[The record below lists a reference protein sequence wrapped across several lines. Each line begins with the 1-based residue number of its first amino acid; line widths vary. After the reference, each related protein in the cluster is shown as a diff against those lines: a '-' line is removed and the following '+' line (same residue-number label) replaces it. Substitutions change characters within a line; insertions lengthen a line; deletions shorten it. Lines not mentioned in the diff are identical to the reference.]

1 MGWKTKLHKA
11 KQLHRPS
18 LKDWE
23 CDGLYQP
30 NKFPSFLELIQNTP
44 HEQYTTFYIDP
55 PHCTKQAS
63 GISPT
68 INNHTSNDNVSG
80 FRNDTAAAPSVESSS
95 VSSTS
100 SSYTLN
106 GTYSSTGTVID
117 PTTSS
122 ATGKNTKNS
131 KYTIPSLPVIL
142 DAKILTTQEFHTK
155 YERNNIPCMIQNIPN
170 GFDDS
175 AYTGHPWPATKQWIQ
190 CIPLQLEQYHRNT
203 PLRERLFKCG
213 EDDNGKSIKVRLKYF
228 LKYMYHNRDDSPLY
242 IFDSSFEK
250 DIHAKSLL
258 HDYVVPSYF
267 QNDLFNYVSE
277 KRRPPYRWILI
288 GPQRSGSCIHTDPL
302 STNAWNTLL
311 HGQKRWVLFPPHI
324 PKHVVKGKGL
334 IGPKE
339 DDEAIHYFM
348 YILPRIKRRA
358 QQILQ
363 QQPNHPDYQNFVCY
377 EFTQNPNETV
387 FVPNGWWHA
396 VLNITNTIGVT
407 QNYAAPC
414 NIDNV
419 WIKVRKDRPRM
430 ASKLLLQL
438 HTHDQQLYQQC
449 MALNERD
456 RFCMKYDPSGLQSEQ
471 LQRQHKE
478 NGNDRKGNKKQRHN
492 V

>member
-1 MGWKTKLHKA
+1 MGWRTKLQKA

-23 CDGLYQP
+23 CDGLYQL
-30 NKFPSFLELIQNTP
+30 NKFPSFLEYIRNTP
-44 HEQYTTFYIDP
+44 SEQYTTFYIEP
-55 PHCTKQAS
+55 PHPQQAS
-63 GISPT
+63 VESRN
-68 INNHTSNDNVSG
+68 INKNNDKS
-80 FRNDTAAAPSVESSS
+80 APSIESSS

-100 SSYTLN
+100 SSSTVN
-106 GTYSSTGTVID
+106 GAVCTDSTNISDTMNNTHTV
-117 PTTSS
+117 
-122 ATGKNTKNS
+122 
-131 KYTIPSLPVIL
+131 PSLPMVL
-142 DAKILTTQEFHTK
+142 DAKILTTHEFHTN
-155 YERNNIPCMIQNIPN
+155 YESKNIPCVILNIPN
-170 GFDDS
+170 GFDNATS
-175 AYTGHPWPATKQWIQ
+175 TGQPWPATKQWIQ
-190 CIPLQLEQYHRNT
+190 CIPLQPEQYHPNT

-228 LKYMYHNRDDSPLY
+228 LKYMYNNHDDSPLY

-250 DIHAKSLL
+250 DVHAKSLL
-258 HDYVVPSYF
+258 HDYIVPSYF

-288 GPQRSGSCIHTDPL
+288 GPQRSGSCVHIDPL

-311 HGQKRWVLFPPHI
+311 HGQKRWVLFPPHV
-324 PKHVVKGKGL
+324 PKYIVKGKDQ

-348 YILPRIKRRA
+348 YILPRIKRHA

-377 EFTQNPNETV
+377 EFTQNPSETV

-414 NIDNV
+414 NIDNI

-430 ASKLLLQL
+430 ATKLLLQL
-438 HTHDQQLYQQC
+438 QKHDQELFKKA

-456 RFCMKYDPSGLQSEQ
+456 HFRMKYDPFVVQECHQ
-471 LQRQHKE
+471 KYKE
-478 NGNDRKGNKKQRHN
+478 TGNGRKEIKKQRHN

>member
-1 MGWKTKLHKA
+1 MGWRTKLQKA

-23 CDGLYQP
+23 CDGLYQQ
-30 NKFPSFLELIQNTP
+30 NKFPSYLDYIQNTP
-44 HEQYTTFYIDP
+44 SEQYTTFYID
-55 PHCTKQAS
+55 
-63 GISPT
+63 SPST
-68 INNHTSNDNVSG
+68 QQQQFLEKHSNMCGSRTDY
-80 FRNDTAAAPSVESSS
+80 AAPSVESSS

-100 SSYTLN
+100 SSRTSN
-106 GTYSSTGTVID
+106 GALPVETMSDSSN
-117 PTTSS
+117 TSGNNN
-122 ATGKNTKNS
+122 TRKNDNLS
-131 KYTIPSLPVIL
+131 IPSLPVIL
-142 DAKILTTQEFHTK
+142 DAKILTTSEFRAN
-155 YERNNIPCMIQNIPN
+155 YESNNIPCIIKNIPN
-170 GFDDS
+170 GFDNAS
-175 AYTGHPWPATKQWIQ
+175 YTGQPWPAIQQWIQ
-190 CIPLQLEQYHRNT
+190 CIPLQPDQYHRNT

-228 LKYMYHNRDDSPLY
+228 LKYMYHNLDDSPLY

-250 DIHAKSLL
+250 DVCAKSLL

-267 QNDLFNYVSE
+267 QCDLFNYISE

-288 GPQRSGSCIHTDPL
+288 GPQRSGSCIHIDPL

-311 HGQKRWVLFPPHI
+311 HGQKRWVLFPPHV
-324 PKHVVKGKGL
+324 PKYVVKGKGL

-348 YILPRIKRRA
+348 FILPRIKRRA
-358 QQILQ
+358 QQVIQ
-363 QQPNHPDYQNFVCY
+363 EQPNHPDYQGFVCY

-414 NIDNV
+414 NMENI

-438 HTHDQQLYQQC
+438 QKHDPPLYEHAV
-449 MALNERD
+449 MLNERD
-456 RFCMKYDPSGLQSEQ
+456 KFCMKYDPFVIKE
-471 LQRQHKE
+471 RQQKSKVR
-478 NGNDRKGNKKQRHN
+478 GDDRKENKKQRHN